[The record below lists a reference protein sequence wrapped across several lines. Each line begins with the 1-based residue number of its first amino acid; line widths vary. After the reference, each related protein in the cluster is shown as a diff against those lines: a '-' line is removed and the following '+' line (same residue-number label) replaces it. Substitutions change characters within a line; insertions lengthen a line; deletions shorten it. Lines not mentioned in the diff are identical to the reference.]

1 LLPETQ
7 LNNLDLNLLTIES
20 ARTAVQE
27 RQITATA
34 LAENFFRKIGQEDG
48 EIHAYLNLAKERALA
63 QGTELSSQTPEQF
76 AAFLAAQEAK
86 WEKVAKAAGM
96 RAD

>member
-1 LLPETQ
+1 
-7 LNNLDLNLLTIES
+7 
-20 ARTAVQE
+20 V
-27 RQITATA
+27 
-34 LAENFFRKIGQEDG
+34 
-48 EIHAYLNLAKERALA
+48 KERALA

-76 AAFLAAQEAK
+76 AAFLAGQEAK